1 MRVLLRFMPVPLILA
16 LSLVLGLANVVSP
29 WAAELAPIPALTG
42 RVVDQTS
49 TLSEGE
55 IASLTQQLQDLE
67 TEKGSQVAVLMVATT
82 APEDI
87 AAYSIR
93 VAEAWKLGRKQVD
106 DGALLI
112 IAKDDRTLRIEVGY
126 GLEGALT
133 DLVSRR
139 IIDDHITPR
148 FKQGDYFGGVQ
159 AGIAAIAS
167 IIRGEDLPPPARAA
181 RSRNGGESQG
191 GGLWN
196 GLGALLA
203 AAFFLPA
210 VLGPL
215 KSALLAGAITFALVF
230 FQSAGI
236 FWSAL
241 LSIAAFFLVL
251 IVGSVVALGHKMSG
265 GSAFG
270 RSSRGRSGMGW
281 GGGGFGGRSGGFG
294 GLGGGGGGFGGG
306 GASGRW

>member
-1 MRVLLRFMPVPLILA
+1 MRALFSGRFWLLLLA
-16 LSLVLGLANVVSP
+16 LSFALGIP
-29 WAAELAPIPALTG
+29 PKAAELAPIPALTG
-42 RVVDQTS
+42 RVVDQTG
-49 TLSEGE
+49 TLSDGE
-55 IASLTQQLQDLE
+55 IAAITEQLQKLE
-67 TEKGSQVAVLMVATT
+67 TEKGSQVAVLIVPTT
-82 APEDI
+82 EPEDI

-93 VAEAWKLGRKQVD
+93 VAEAWKLGRKKVD

-112 IAKDDRTLRIEVGY
+112 IAKNDRTLRIEVGY

-148 FKQGDYFGGVQ
+148 FKQGDFFGGVQ
-159 AGIAAIAS
+159 AGIAAMSA
-167 IIRGEDLPPPARAA
+167 IIRGESLPPPARAPG
-181 RSRNGGESQG
+181 RGQGGESDDDG
-191 GGLWN
+191 WLN

-210 VLGPL
+210 ILGPL
-215 KSALLAGAITFALVF
+215 KSALLAGAVTFALLF

-236 FWSAL
+236 FWSGFL
-241 LSIAAFFLVL
+241 GVAAFFLVL

-265 GSAFG
+265 GS
-270 RSSRGRSGMGW
+270 SLGRSGRSGRGW
-281 GGGGFGGRSGGFG
+281 SGGGFGGRSGGFG
-294 GLGGGGGGFGGG
+294 GGFGGGGGGFGGG